1 MMCTHVCFIH
11 CIRQILYVPRHLDLD
26 LTLLALVYIMFMSF
40 YFKNL
45 LPNQLS
51 ACGSIFFG
59 GGQSSSRIR
68 KHSGFLCANLTQES
82 GKFPEMK
89 HLMFCSTR
97 LSLRSRHSKAGY
109 LPFNK
114 GVNVTN
120 RRNSTEPTTWV
131 QRLCNVRKSGIS
143 TTKQSWSFR
152 ENKQIGK

>member
-1 MMCTHVCFIH
+1 MQMTKA
-11 CIRQILYVPRHLDLD
+11 PP
-26 LTLLALVYIMFMSF
+26 SF
-40 YFKNL
+40 SMKDSKKTRNESRNFKHIWKVYFKNL

-68 KHSGFLCANLTQES
+68 NHSGFLCANPTQDS
-82 GKFPEMK
+82 GQFSEMK

-109 LPFNK
+109 LLFNK

>member
-1 MMCTHVCFIH
+1 MRAVGNLQRTMRVMHTSELQKEV
-11 CIRQILYVPRHLDLD
+11 RPKNR
-26 LTLLALVYIMFMSF
+26 